1 MGTENQPAGT
11 EPQGEPPVHWI
22 VAVEMERGSISV
34 SREGLTFC
42 ISGKNVKLHRQS
54 PLILTFDSGEVEF
67 DDGEITVRAEGDAIK
82 LHLD

>member
-1 MGTENQPAGT
+1 MSTETQLART
-11 EPQGEPPVHWI
+11 EPQVKPPVHWK
-22 VAVEMERGSISV
+22 VAVSMERGSISL

-42 ISGKNVKLHRQS
+42 ISGKNVKLHRES

-67 DDGEITVRAEGDAIK
+67 DDGEIAVRAEGEAIR